1 MGAVK
6 QYLLRLLETSAPE
19 NGFAQDA
26 IEFAILSGWV
36 NPTGDLDTDVKVIM
50 SQYDEIVIAYRKA
63 RNAGASRTFQQLA
76 A

>member
-63 RNAGASRTFQQLA
+63 RNAGAATTFQQLA